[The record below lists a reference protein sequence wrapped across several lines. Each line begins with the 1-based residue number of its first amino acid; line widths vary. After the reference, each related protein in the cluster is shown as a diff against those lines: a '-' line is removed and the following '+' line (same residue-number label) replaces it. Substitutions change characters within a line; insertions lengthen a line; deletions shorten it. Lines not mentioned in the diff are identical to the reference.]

1 MASPRI
7 VVIGSANT
15 DLIVRV
21 PHLPARGETVLGG
34 EYSSAGGGK
43 GANQAIAARRLD
55 AEVTFVGRVGRD
67 SFGDA
72 TIAAFEAEG
81 MYTGYI
87 ARDDDARA
95 GVALI
100 LVEGSGENMIA
111 VAPGSNRCLTTQ
123 DVEAAISPI
132 LSSKSLVAQ
141 LEVPIEA
148 VRSGLEIARRFGTTT
163 ILNPSPVPELG
174 LPDDLYALVDI
185 LVPNR
190 DEASKLSHIDV
201 VDRNS
206 AELAGR
212 MLLGRGAGSVVLT
225 LGSEGSLIVTK
236 DQVIEVPA
244 YEVDVVDTVGA
255 GDAFT
260 AGLAVALGSGGTLER
275 AAKLATAAAA
285 LATTKQGAQPSLP
298 TIAEVAAFIASHRPK
313 ESLRP

>member
-87 ARDDDARA
+87 VRDQDTRA

-111 VAPGSNRCLTTQ
+111 VAPGSNSCLTPQ

-132 LSSKSLVAQ
+132 LSSKVLVAQ

-148 VRSGLEIARRFGTTT
+148 VRSGFEIARRFGTTT

-174 LPDDLYALVDI
+174 FPQDLYPLVD
-185 LVPNR
+185 VMVANR
-190 DEASKLSHIDV
+190 DEASKLSHINV

-206 AELAGR
+206 AELAAR
-212 MLLGRGAGSVVLT
+212 MIMAWGVGSVVIT
-225 LGSEGSLIVTK
+225 LGSEGSLIVTSS
-236 DQVIEVPA
+236 QVAEIPT
-244 YEVDVVDTVGA
+244 YEVDAVDTVGA
-255 GDAFT
+255 GDAYI
-260 AGLAVALGSGGTLER
+260 AGIAVALGSGGALER

-298 TIAEVAAFIASHRPK
+298 KIAEVAAFIASHRPK
-313 ESLRP
+313 ESLQP

>member
-1 MASPRI
+1 MPSPRI

-15 DLIVRV
+15 DLVVRV
-21 PHLPARGETVLGG
+21 PHLPGRGETVLGG
-34 EYSSAGGGK
+34 EYNSAGGGK

-55 AEVTFVGRVGRD
+55 ADVTFVGRVGRD

-72 TIAAFEAEG
+72 IIAAFEAEG

-87 ARDDDARA
+87 VRDQDARA

-111 VAPGSNRCLTTQ
+111 VAPGSNGRLTPQ

-132 LSSKSLVAQ
+132 LSSKLVVAQ

-148 VRSGLEIARRFGTTT
+148 VRSGFEIARRFGTTT
-163 ILNPSPVPELG
+163 ILNPSPVPEDG
-174 LPDDLYALVDI
+174 LPQDLYSLVDVMI
-185 LVPNR
+185 ANR

-201 VDRNS
+201 VDRNT
-206 AELAGR
+206 AELAAR
-212 MLLGRGAGSVVLT
+212 MIMAYGAGTVIVT
-225 LGSEGSLIVTK
+225 LGSEGSLVVNSSQVTE
-236 DQVIEVPA
+236 IPA
-244 YEVDVVDTVGA
+244 YEVDAIDTVGA
-255 GDAFT
+255 GDAYV
-260 AGLAVALGSGGTLER
+260 AGVAIALGSGGAIER

-285 LATTKQGAQPSLP
+285 LATTKEGAQPSLP

-313 ESLRP
+313 EALRP

>member
-1 MASPRI
+1 MASPKI

-15 DLIVRV
+15 DLVVRV
-21 PHLPARGETVLGG
+21 PHLPDRGETVLGG

-72 TIAAFEAEG
+72 IIAAFEAEG
-81 MYTGYI
+81 MSTEYVV
-87 ARDDDARA
+87 RDEDARA

-111 VAPGSNRCLTTQ
+111 VAPGSNARLTPQ

-132 LSSKSLVAQ
+132 LYSKLVVAQ
-141 LEVPIEA
+141 LEVPIDA
-148 VRSGLEIARRFGTTT
+148 VRSGFEIAHRFGTTT
-163 ILNPSPVPELG
+163 ILNPSPVPEYS
-174 LPDDLYALVDI
+174 LPLDIYPLVD
-185 LVPNR
+185 VMVANR

-212 MLLGRGAGSVVLT
+212 MIMAWGTGSVIIT
-225 LGSEGSLIVTK
+225 LGSEGSLVVNK
-236 DQVIEVPA
+236 DQVTEIPT

-255 GDAFT
+255 GDAFI
-260 AGLAVALGSGGTLER
+260 AGIAVALGSGGEIER

-298 TIAEVAAFIASHRPK
+298 TIAEVAAFITSHRPK
-313 ESLRP
+313 ESLKP